1 MSRDNEVVDA
11 GERLEIDIDKP
22 MPIFY
27 TLNIYREDIE
37 WDSLKKAFCD
47 YQYLEIDF
55 AKISEESLLPQDQ
68 NNIKKLISLISELDK
83 GQISITLLEIK
94 NCITP
99 DETKQFEQLIT
110 CLKGTKI
117 VEITHDKCK
126 FHNIEKVLTE
136 VWAYN
141 NGIKHN
147 IEEMSSIGDTI
158 EEASEEY
165 CYHTFSSSYS

>member
-1 MSRDNEVVDA
+1 MSRDNEVDV
-11 GERLEIDIDKP
+11 GERQDIDIDKP
-22 MPIFY
+22 MPVFY
-27 TLNIYREDIE
+27 KFNVYQPDIE
-37 WDSLKKAFCD
+37 WDLLQEAFCD
-47 YQYLEIDF
+47 YQYIEIDF
-55 AKISEESLLPQDQ
+55 AKISEERS
-68 NNIKKLISLISELDK
+68 NIEKLTALVKELDK
-83 GQISITLLEIK
+83 NKISIETLEIK

-141 NGIKHN
+141 NGIKPN
-147 IEEMSSIGDTI
+147 TEEMSSIGETI
-158 EEASEEY
+158 GETVEE
-165 CYHTFSSSYS
+165 CYFCSFSSSY